1 MRRVMGSSV
10 EEAASEEAAP
20 LEAASDY
27 AAAEEEADPPQA
39 ASDRVMAPA
48 RNNAISF
55 FFIVFPP

>member
-27 AAAEEEADPPQA
+27 AAEEEADPPQA
-39 ASDRVMAPA
+39 ARDRVMAPA

>member
-1 MRRVMGSSV
+1 MTG
-10 EEAASEEAAP
+10 
-20 LEAASDY
+20 LEKITTQIIDDAKANAQKAK

-39 ASDRVMAPA
+39 ARDRVMAPA